1 MRCVCLVYRKQ
12 SGGTMMNWKQ
22 AVLGTLGAI
31 ALLSATAC
39 GGTTEP
45 GRDTQDGKSGTDI
58 TVKDNTNTSVYQ
70 SFKLEK
76 IDKLPNM
83 RGVAWLSNDWILSDK
98 ENTSMKPVT
107 VEGEKRYPHNL
118 YMYDLTK
125 GTDTP
130 VKESEVSL
138 GSPLVSPDSQ
148 YIFYREPE
156 ESTGKGFILNLHNG
170 EVVPAGKDDGFVFEG
185 AWLDKEHVVFP
196 NMNGDIVS
204 ASVDGTTKVL
214 VKTGNF
220 NISSVSV
227 SGNVIYYITGTDG
240 QLNSYDTKTGE
251 VKQVLKSVERV
262 IPSNDGSRLAIV
274 KKTADTKRALVL
286 TDLEGNEKATLARGT
301 QIFGTSWSGDDSKI
315 AYTINSESD
324 EEKGLF
330 VSNTESAEQ
339 FQVSADMDNASDPLS
354 WSPEGNR
361 ILLSQSVQENESY
374 HFVTSVITISQ

>member
-1 MRCVCLVYRKQ
+1 
-12 SGGTMMNWKQ
+12 MMNWKQ
-22 AVLGTLGAI
+22 AAMGTLGAI
-31 ALLSATAC
+31 VLLSATAC

-45 GRDTQDGKSGTDI
+45 GGNIQNGKSGTDI

-98 ENTSMKPVT
+98 ENTAMKPVT

-125 GTDTP
+125 GTDSP

-170 EVVPAGKDDGFVFEG
+170 EVIPAGQDDGFVFEG
-185 AWLDKEHVVFP
+185 AWLDMEHVVFP

-220 NISSVSV
+220 NVRSVRV

-240 QLNSYDTKTGE
+240 QLNAYDTKTGE
-251 VKQVLKSVERV
+251 EKQVLKSVEWV

-286 TDLEGNEKATLARGT
+286 TDLDGNEKATLARGT

-324 EEKGLF
+324 DEKGLF

-339 FQVSADMDNASDPLS
+339 FQISADMDNASDPLS